1 MARVLIVDD
10 NASIRMTL
18 MKVIQRHGHE
28 VLTAASIE
36 ESLHAARTA
45 DIDVV
50 FLDVGLPDGSGL
62 DIIAALRE
70 TSSSPEVIIIT
81 ASGDS
86 DGAEMAIRNGAWDYI
101 EKAASMSA
109 MTLPLIRAL
118 EYRQAKRGLKYTK
131 SLKLDGIIGSSNPI
145 KACYDQVAKAAASDA
160 NVLITGETGTGKE
173 IFAWAVHSNSI
184 RGHRGFVTVDCTS
197 LPETLVESVLFGHL
211 KGSFTGATANV
222 EGLIHQADGG
232 TLFLDEVGE
241 LTPPLQKTFLRVL
254 EEHRFRPIGAKDEA
268 RSDFRLIAAT
278 NRDLEHMVKKG
289 EFREDLLFRLKTI
302 TIELPPLRNRMG
314 DTQELARYFV
324 GRVCRKYEIPAKEF
338 SPEFIEFILDYDW
351 PGNVRELAHAIE
363 TVIAEARQEPLLY
376 PKHLPSHIRI
386 QVSRKRLK
394 KKTSVKNMPTD
405 GMLHGT
411 ANLYTLREA
420 RESGLNALE
429 SRYLTDLMD
438 YTGGDMKE
446 ACRISGLSTPR
457 LYGLLKQHRVQKPPR
472 RST

>member
-1 MARVLIVDD
+1 MAQVLIIDD

-18 MKVIQRHGHE
+18 MKVIQRHGHD
-28 VLTAASIE
+28 VVTAASIE
-36 ESLHAARTA
+36 EGLQAARSTEV
-45 DIDVV
+45 DVV

-62 DIIAALRE
+62 DNIAALRE
-70 TSSSPEVIIIT
+70 TASSPEVIIIT

-118 EYRQAKRGLKYTK
+118 EYRQAKRLLKNAEPF
-131 SLKLDGIIGSSNPI
+131 KLDGIIGSSHSI

-173 IFAWAVHSNSI
+173 IFAWAVHSNSV
-184 RGHRGFVTVDCTS
+184 RNRKGFVTVDCTS

-211 KGSFTGATANV
+211 KGSFTGASSNY
-222 EGLIHQADGG
+222 EGLIRQADGG

-241 LTPPLQKTFLRVL
+241 LPPSLQKTFLRVL
-254 EEHRFRPIGAKDEA
+254 EEHRFRPIGAKEEV

-278 NRDLEHMVKKG
+278 NRDLENMVKKA

-302 TIELPPLRNRMG
+302 SIELPPLRNRKG

-324 GRVCRKYEIPAKEF
+324 QRICRKYEIPGKEF

-351 PGNVRELAHAIE
+351 PGNVRELSHAIE
-363 TVIAEARQEPLLY
+363 MVIADARQEPLLY

-386 QVSRKRLK
+386 QVARKRLK
-394 KKTSVKNMPTD
+394 KKTSVNSLPTD
-405 GMLHGT
+405 GIPHGT
-411 ANLYTLREA
+411 SNLFTLREA
-420 RESGLNALE
+420 RESGLHALE

-438 YTGGDMKE
+438 CTGGDMKE

-457 LYGLLKQHRVQKPPR
+457 LYGLLKQHRIPKPPR

>member
-1 MARVLIVDD
+1 MAHVLIIDD
-10 NASIRMTL
+10 NASVRMTL
-18 MKVIQRHGHE
+18 MKVIQRHGHT
-28 VLTAASIE
+28 VVTAACIE
-36 ESLHAARTA
+36 EGFQAARSK
-45 DIDVV
+45 DVDVV

-70 TSSSPEVIIIT
+70 TPSSPEVIIIT

-118 EYRQAKRGLKYTK
+118 EYRQAKRGLKNAE
-131 SLKLDGIIGSSNPI
+131 SLKLDGIIGSSHQI
-145 KACYDQVAKAAASDA
+145 KACYDQVAKAAGSDA

-173 IFAWAVHSNSI
+173 IFAWAVHSNST
-184 RGHRGFVTVDCTS
+184 RNRRGFVTVDCTS

-211 KGSFTGATANV
+211 KGSFTGATANF
-222 EGLIHQADGG
+222 EGLVHQADGG

-254 EEHRFRPIGAKDEA
+254 EEHRFRPIGAKEEV

-278 NRDLEHMVKKG
+278 NRDLENMVKKG

-302 TIELPPLRNRMG
+302 AIALPPLRNRKG
-314 DTQELARYFV
+314 DTQDLAQYFV
-324 GRVCRKYEIPAKEF
+324 ERVCRKYEIPPKKF
-338 SPEFIEFILDYDW
+338 SPEFVEFILDYDW

-363 TVIAEARQEPLLY
+363 MVIAEARQEPLLY
-376 PKHLPSHIRI
+376 PKHLPNHIRI
-386 QVSRKRLK
+386 QVARKRLK
-394 KKTSVKNMPTD
+394 KKTSVNSVPTD
-405 GMLHGT
+405 GILQGS

-420 RESGLNALE
+420 RVSGLAALE

-438 YTGGDMKE
+438 CTGGDMRE

-457 LYGLLKQHRVQKPPR
+457 LYGLLKQHRIAKPPR
-472 RST
+472 RSI